1 VGDVTGFLRRLL
13 GGGEAPVDVP
23 DAASIADPEA
33 RARDAWRI
41 LHDTSM
47 VRRVGNQL
55 LVMDGPGR
63 HSGIA
68 AVWPLSQV
76 LAAALDLARLEVGKP
91 DGDGGHGGAALVE
104 TLAETLELY
113 RWGDGY
119 APYPG
124 SQERYFDDN
133 AWVGLDAMQGHV
145 QLPGRPADSLWLHKA
160 KRTFGVVVGGQ
171 DDDGGV
177 RWKEGPAGRPGSRNS
192 CSTAPAV
199 ELALRLHAATGADRH
214 REVAER
220 ADAWL
225 WRELASPDG
234 LLWDHVDP
242 DGSVERT
249 VWSYNQGAAIGADVL
264 WWRLT
269 ADRRRLD
276 RAVATAAAALD
287 HFAVDDGLWTQP
299 PAFNAIFFRNLLQ
312 LHAAEPQ
319 PRVVA
324 ELDRYLE
331 RVWNEARRADDGR
344 FTGGGI
350 GHYDGGG
357 SLDHAALV
365 QLFALQAFPADALPD
380 VS

>member
-1 VGDVTGFLRRLL
+1 MTGFVRRFF
-13 GGGEAPVDVP
+13 GGGGAPVDVP
-23 DAASIADPEA
+23 DGRSIVDPEA

-47 VRRVGNQL
+47 VRRGGRQL

-63 HSGIA
+63 QSGVA
-68 AVWPLSQV
+68 AVWPMSQV
-76 LAAALDLARLEVGKP
+76 VAAALDLARLDI
-91 DGDGGHGGAALVE
+91 DGSHGDAAVVDDLGA
-104 TLAETLELY
+104 TLERY

-124 SQERYFDDN
+124 GQERYFDDN
-133 AWVGLDAMQGHV
+133 AWVGLDFMQAHG
-145 QLPGRPADSLWLHKA
+145 QLEGRPVDSLWLHKA
-160 KRTFGVVVGGQ
+160 KRTFGVVVAGQ

-177 RWKEGPAGRPGSRNS
+177 RWKEGPVGQPGSRNT
-192 CSTAPAV
+192 CSTAPAI
-199 ELALRLHAATGADRH
+199 ELALRLHAVTGTERYGH
-214 REVAER
+214 VAER

-225 WRELASPDG
+225 WRELASPAG
-234 LLWDHVDP
+234 LLWDHVDA
-242 DGSVERT
+242 GGTVERT

-269 ADRRRLD
+269 GDGARLD
-276 RAVATAAAALD
+276 RATATAASALD
-287 HFAVDDGLWTQP
+287 HFATGDLWWRQP
-299 PAFNAIFFRNLLQ
+299 PAFNAIFFRNLLS
-312 LHAAEPQ
+312 LHAAQPQ
-319 PRVVA
+319 PRGLA

-331 RVWNEARRADDGR
+331 RVWREARDPVSGR

-350 GHYDGGG
+350 GHYDDGG

-365 QLFALQAFPADALPD
+365 QLFALQAFPVEWLPE

>member
-1 VGDVTGFLRRLL
+1 MTGFVRRLFT
-13 GGGEAPVDVP
+13 GGKPPVDVP
-23 DAASIADPEA
+23 DGRSISDPES

-47 VRRVGNQL
+47 MRRGGQKL

-63 HSGIA
+63 QSGVA

-76 LAAALDLARLEVGKP
+76 VAAALDLARLDL
-91 DGDGGHGGAALVE
+91 DGSHGGAAMVDD
-104 TLAETLELY
+104 LAETLELY

-119 APYPG
+119 APHPG
-124 SQERYFDDN
+124 GQERYFDDN
-133 AWVGLDAMQGHV
+133 AWVGLDAIQAHA
-145 QLPGRPADSLWLHKA
+145 QLEGRPADSPWLHKA
-160 KRTFGVVVGGQ
+160 KRTFVVVIAGQ

-177 RWKEGPAGRPGSRNS
+177 RWKEGPTGRPGSRNS
-192 CSTAPAV
+192 CSTAPAI
-199 ELALRLHAATGADRH
+199 ELALRLHGATGTERY
-214 REVAER
+214 RQVAER

-225 WRELASPDG
+225 WRELASPEG

-242 DGSVERT
+242 DGTTERT

-264 WWRLT
+264 WWRST
-269 ADRRRLD
+269 ADRARLD
-276 RAVATAAAALD
+276 RAIATAGAALD
-287 HFAVDDGLWTQP
+287 HFSIDDRLWQQP

-312 LHAAEPQ
+312 LHGAEPQ

-331 RVWNEARRADDGR
+331 RAWREARDPVRGC

-350 GHYDGGG
+350 GHYDNGG

-365 QLFALQAFPADALPD
+365 QLFALQAFPIGWLPD
-380 VS
+380 VA